1 MGVSRIDW
9 NVVLLVVCVA
19 CVAEVV
25 ATLCEWL
32 YQLRAGVFVECGAC
46 WTVVGCGLV
55 LPVWQRKT
63 ICIPRSSSAV
73 NIM

>member
-1 MGVSRIDW
+1 
-9 NVVLLVVCVA
+9 VLVA
-19 CVAEVV
+19 RAASVAEVV
-25 ATLCEWL
+25 ATRCQWL

-73 NIM
+73 

>member
-1 MGVSRIDW
+1 M
-9 NVVLLVVCVA
+9 LVACGA

-73 NIM
+73 YFIPCVDT

>member
-1 MGVSRIDW
+1 M
-9 NVVLLVVCVA
+9 LLVACVA

-46 WTVVGCGLV
+46 CDATFVV
-55 LPVWQRKT
+55 T
-63 ICIPRSSSAV
+63 HY
-73 NIM
+73 